1 MSEPDVLLRFTVK
14 ELTRKGIDARA
25 TCLTCDELM
34 LRQWE
39 ARPGILWFKC
49 AGITGMSE

>member
-1 MSEPDVLLRFTVK
+1 MK

-34 LRQWE
+34 LRQCE

-49 AGITGMSE
+49 PTCAGITGMSE

>member
-1 MSEPDVLLRFTVK
+1 MNQTYGEGAD
-14 ELTRKGIDARA
+14 RKGIDARA

-49 AGITGMSE
+49 PTCAGITGMNE